1 MPNTCV
7 TVCGTSGKGKQ
18 FDCQMWI
25 ADLTESFVPQQLT
38 PAQKHAKKQFA
49 PTCCKCQPG
58 MTLVCSDAQQSACEA
73 GLSKMSIVIRSNCK
87 TKIHQD
93 RMPVD
98 HEPNDHEAHVRN
110 FAYRSRAQKLVFP
123 QFCDLMCVT
132 S

>member
-1 MPNTCV
+1 
-7 TVCGTSGKGKQ
+7 
-18 FDCQMWI
+18 
-25 ADLTESFVPQQLT
+25 
-38 PAQKHAKKQFA
+38 
-49 PTCCKCQPG
+49 

-98 HEPNDHEAHVRN
+98 HEPNDHEAHVRK
-110 FAYRSRAQKLVFP
+110 FAYKSPAQKLVFP